1 MSGLQSYK
9 DLGLTRGFSISFERF
24 KRRNKAEN
32 KLGEIMTTELVF
44 AALGIKFPQ
53 GYPQLVTASLL
64 NNNNVEFSFVS
75 GEAGEKMKAN
85 AAQQWRN
92 RLISYFRNMK
102 RLREEDCMFVATA
115 DMKNLQKVLND
126 ITKPDV
132 DLLLWAKLFRPI
144 AQLVSHRAWSIA
156 HGDWSSRKVLEL
168 EGLPTAPLLES
179 LTELEFEVKDWH
191 DLRSR
196 WEELVDAVSY
206 NESHLSYPMGTLAS
220 PVVALQEIVLGD
232 EANNFSWSLW
242 PRLMDNDLWICAS
255 VPIPKGALLGYL
267 PGVCCYSPF
276 NTVPGNHISSNVPDL
291 YIKRI
296 RNDLY
301 DI

>member
-64 NNNNVEFSFVS
+64 NNNNVEFLFVS

-132 DLLLWAKLFRPI
+132 DLLPWAKLFRPI

-168 EGLPTAPLLES
+168 GGLPTAPLLES
-179 LTELEFEVKDWH
+179 LTELEFEVKD
-191 DLRSR
+191 
-196 WEELVDAVSY
+196 
-206 NESHLSYPMGTLAS
+206 
-220 PVVALQEIVLGD
+220 
-232 EANNFSWSLW
+232 
-242 PRLMDNDLWICAS
+242 
-255 VPIPKGALLGYL
+255 
-267 PGVCCYSPF
+267 
-276 NTVPGNHISSNVPDL
+276 
-291 YIKRI
+291 
-296 RNDLY
+296 
-301 DI
+301 

>member
-9 DLGLTRGFSISFERF
+9 DLGLTRAFSISFERF

-64 NNNNVEFSFVS
+64 NNNNVEFLFVS

-132 DLLLWAKLFRPI
+132 DLLPWAKLFRPI

-179 LTELEFEVKDWH
+179 LTELEFEVKD
-191 DLRSR
+191 
-196 WEELVDAVSY
+196 
-206 NESHLSYPMGTLAS
+206 
-220 PVVALQEIVLGD
+220 
-232 EANNFSWSLW
+232 
-242 PRLMDNDLWICAS
+242 
-255 VPIPKGALLGYL
+255 
-267 PGVCCYSPF
+267 
-276 NTVPGNHISSNVPDL
+276 
-291 YIKRI
+291 
-296 RNDLY
+296 
-301 DI
+301 